1 MKIFSIKNS
10 GYLLIIFS
18 LAFLNYSCQSDG
30 GVWLG
35 EGDGKGKSYTF
46 GPNKE
51 IATLQG
57 LAKAYSEQNV
67 EELFKFYADDY
78 LTERRQK
85 FTKDWLGSMESI
97 SMEPYRIIPLHQKDG
112 DFKQILAWS
121 KEERVYKNGS
131 YQKLD
136 LMEQFIMDDEGKV
149 RGFKQWQAID
159 SVNFGQSFGGKFIGR
174 NKGDYSGRSFVFSN
188 RNETAIIEQMIS
200 DYNDMNSE
208 AMRVAFADEFTIN
221 DYKGKKTQYKN
232 EQISRFFTPYKSVNW
247 EAFAIVPIKIRG
259 TDAASG
265 VMVHGRESRV
275 YRNGRKWEKDLM
287 EIYYFDLEGKISSMI
302 QFAKP

>member
-97 SMEPYRIIPLHQKDG
+97 SMEPYRIIPLHQVV
-112 DFKQILAWS
+112 F
-121 KEERVYKNGS
+121 NNC
-131 YQKLD
+131 
-136 LMEQFIMDDEGKV
+136 
-149 RGFKQWQAID
+149 
-159 SVNFGQSFGGKFIGR
+159 NF
-174 NKGDYSGRSFVFSN
+174 
-188 RNETAIIEQMIS
+188 THA
-200 DYNDMNSE
+200 
-208 AMRVAFADEFTIN
+208 
-221 DYKGKKTQYKN
+221 
-232 EQISRFFTPYKSVNW
+232 
-247 EAFAIVPIKIRG
+247 
-259 TDAASG
+259 
-265 VMVHGRESRV
+265 
-275 YRNGRKWEKDLM
+275 
-287 EIYYFDLEGKISSMI
+287 
-302 QFAKP
+302 